1 MTLPGHSVIRL
12 LSVSVRMTLPGHTSA
27 AAGSAPSAAPEPLPA
42 EDLLHG
48 GEHEAGAVLRP
59 SPGPAGTRALRR
71 PGERVVSP
79 SSDPPLEGAGDHRPF
94 QV

>member
-1 MTLPGHSVIRL
+1 MTP
-12 LSVSVRMTLPGHTSA
+12 PGHTSA

-42 EDLLHG
+42 EDLLHDG
-48 GEHEAGAVLRP
+48 KHEAGALLRP
-59 SPGPAGTRALRR
+59 SPCPAGARALRR

-79 SSDPPLEGAGDHRPF
+79 SPDPPLEGAGDHRPI